1 MLLSRYLKI
10 TFLAH
15 LVEREIIH
23 RGGNAAYI
31 SGNHPI
37 MYDSFLHRFNATLE
51 RPDVTYMEARRTVR
65 EQLLQLADHVY
76 MHWVTCNTNA
86 TNHIAGQRIFRF
98 CLCWRYFNN
107 KGG

>member
-10 TFLAH
+10 TFHIL

-31 SGNHPI
+31 SGNHQS

-51 RPDVTYMEARRTVR
+51 RPDVTYMGVRDERFVSNCFSWRIMFITARGH
-65 EQLLQLADHVY
+65 L
-76 MHWVTCNTNA
+76 
-86 TNHIAGQRIFRF
+86 
-98 CLCWRYFNN
+98 
-107 KGG
+107 